1 MFHSTTG
8 KKKPK
13 KRNSIK
19 DIKHTYQILSNLKF
33 FRKGNEMNQQAKF
46 LAVQGEDSNPCGG
59 RELTLTNCPLT
70 TDGI

>member
-1 MFHSTTG
+1 MG
-8 KKKPK
+8 V
-13 KRNSIK
+13 
-19 DIKHTYQILSNLKF
+19 
-33 FRKGNEMNQQAKF
+33 GWGWEEGEMNQQAKF